1 MKTRRVILTLEV
13 ETDAP
18 VEFLRKKHS
27 YSAEWMLR
35 MFMSEPIYRCYY
47 IEIIQAQANVQQEK
61 RPVKGTP

>member
-27 YSAEWMLR
+27 YSTEWMLR
-35 MFMSEPIYRCYY
+35 RAYD
-47 IEIIQAQANVQQEK
+47 IEVIQAQANVQQEK
-61 RPVKGTP
+61 KSAKGMP